1 MRDADEKKRRYLLL
15 FGLSENY
22 DAEELQSAY
31 RVLAKLNHP
40 DVVSDPGAGLRMVI
54 INEGYRFLRETMED
68 FPPPADAGPKAED
81 PCYEQYRR
89 AFRSMASA
97 FDEYFGEGGCKKRVG
112 DLEALRGRLREAK
125 AQFAVLVEE
134 MDYNPYVDD
143 AIDRI
148 ASINKWL
155 E

>member
-1 MRDADEKKRRYLLL
+1 MNDTDERKRRYLLL
-15 FGLSENY
+15 FGLSE
-22 DAEELQSAY
+22 DFDSEELRSAY

-40 DVVSDPGAGLRMVI
+40 DVAVDTEAGMRMVI
-54 INEGYRFLRETMED
+54 INEGYRFLREL
-68 FPPPADAGPKAED
+68 PAHPTSSSGPLETAGD

-89 AFRSMASA
+89 AFKSMASA
-97 FDEYFGEGGCKKRVG
+97 FDEYFGEGVRKGRVG
-112 DLEALRGRLREAK
+112 DLEFLRERLREAK
-125 AQFAVLVEE
+125 AQFAVLVEG

-155 E
+155 G

>member
-1 MRDADEKKRRYLLL
+1 MNDEDEKKRRYLLL
-15 FGLSENY
+15 FGLSGDF
-22 DAEELQSAY
+22 DAEELRSAY
-31 RVLAKLNHP
+31 RALAKLNHP
-40 DVVSDPGAGLRMVI
+40 DVASDAGAGMRMVI
-54 INEGYRFLRETMED
+54 INEGYRFLREAGEG
-68 FPPPADAGPKAED
+68 FQLPAEPGEKDED

-97 FDEYFGEGGCKKRVG
+97 FDEYFGEGGRKGRVG

-125 AQFAVLVEE
+125 TQFAVLVDE